1 MKTPPPTKSS
11 RPSGENLESEFLI
24 LPDGR
29 ILAHNL
35 TRPFAELLHQLNP
48 GDRQFASRRSRR
60 SEVEADVTG
69 HYMPPRK
76 SGRADLPVS
85 PAARQRRLTG
95 VSTPFPNH

>member
-1 MKTPPPTKSS
+1 MKSKFHKT
-11 RPSGENLESEFLI
+11 EAWMSEILI

-29 ILAHNL
+29 ILVHNL

-48 GDRQFASRRSRR
+48 GDQQFASRRSRR

-85 PAARQRRLTG
+85 PAARQRRPTG
-95 VSTPFPNH
+95 VSAPFPNH